1 MVLLNCA
8 LVGEGSVISI
18 IIEEWKTVALL
29 KKAIKAKK
37 PNDFKDVDADKL
49 QLFLAKTD
57 DGAWLKSKDL
67 LRMRKGEIPNEVESR
82 YMNEEL
88 EDPTD
93 KICSKFPS
101 TIPDGTIHVL
111 VVVPEQ
117 GTSAPLVS
125 DGGVFDRCSDP
136 FFSKFQTVYQ
146 VGDWLEFSSLLPLT
160 RRQKLYIRSSY
171 RVIADQALLNP
182 DGNMV
187 KYAVVTGTPGV
198 GKSVFVYYVM
208 WRLIKDKKRVLFI
221 TRQPPIYFDGSTIHE
236 CKQLPYSGNQQ
247 FWSPDLWCLVD
258 SVDPTNVVG
267 MPIERCSVLLAS
279 TPRRDCIGEFKKL
292 APTPDV
298 FYMPLSCVG
307 ESI

>member
-1 MVLLNCA
+1 MVKLFCA
-8 LVGEGSVISI
+8 IVGVAGSAFEVDIDDAES
-18 IIEEWKTVALL
+18 VSAL
-29 KKAIKAKK
+29 KDAIKAKK

-49 QLFLAKTD
+49 QLFLAKKH
-57 DGAWLKSKDL
+57 GAWLDGAGAAAVTL
-67 LRMRKGEIPNEVESR
+67 DEDGPLRGFGDQM
-82 YMNEEL
+82 
-88 EDPTD
+88 DPTLWV
-93 KICSKFPS
+93 KNAKYFGENFQP
-101 TIPDGTIHVL
+101 GEGQIHVL

-198 GKSVFVYYVM
+198 GKSV
-208 WRLIKDKKRVLFI
+208 R
-221 TRQPPIYFDGSTIHE
+221 
-236 CKQLPYSGNQQ
+236 
-247 FWSPDLWCLVD
+247 
-258 SVDPTNVVG
+258 
-267 MPIERCSVLLAS
+267 
-279 TPRRDCIGEFKKL
+279 GEFL
-292 APTPDV
+292 
-298 FYMPLSCVG
+298 L
-307 ESI
+307 

>member
-29 KKAIKAKK
+29 KKAIKEEK

-136 FFSKFQTVYQ
+136 FFSQFPTVDQ
-146 VGDWLEFSSLLPLT
+146 VGDWLEFPALRSLP
-160 RRQKLYIRSSY
+160 K
-171 RVIADQALLNP
+171 
-182 DGNMV
+182 
-187 KYAVVTGTPGV
+187 
-198 GKSVFVYYVM
+198 
-208 WRLIKDKKRVLFI
+208 
-221 TRQPPIYFDGSTIHE
+221 H
-236 CKQLPYSGNQQ
+236 
-247 FWSPDLWCLVD
+247 
-258 SVDPTNVVG
+258 
-267 MPIERCSVLLAS
+267 
-279 TPRRDCIGEFKKL
+279 
-292 APTPDV
+292 
-298 FYMPLSCVG
+298 
-307 ESI
+307 